1 MKVGDLVKIKYD
13 DSVKLV
19 TKVEIGPSLSLS
31 HDINRGTWIHLLGED
46 ITFRKEHL
54 EVINASR

>member
-1 MKVGDLVKIKYD
+1 MKAGDLVKIKYD
-13 DSVKLV
+13 DRVKLV
-19 TKVEIGPSLSLS
+19 TKVEIEPLE

-54 EVINASR
+54 EVLSASR

>member
-13 DSVKLV
+13 DRVKLV
-19 TKVEIGPSLSLS
+19 TKVEIEPLER
-31 HDINRGTWIHLLGED
+31 DINRGTWIHLLGED

-54 EVINASR
+54 EVVNASR